1 VSGGCNCRLSPPCRG
16 KLITLPQIHYLD
28 FKGHFA
34 GREREEKEKERR
46 GKKGKGKNIPKGMCK
61 TSLPP
66 KQMPGF
72 ELEHI

>member
-1 VSGGCNCRLSPPCRG
+1 LRVG
-16 KLITLPQIHYLD
+16 
-28 FKGHFA
+28 
-34 GREREEKEKERR
+34 KEKKKRKKE
-46 GKKGKGKNIPKGMCK
+46 GEKGKGKNISKGMCK